1 MDPQTEELI
10 ALAASC
16 AANCVPCLEYHLPK
30 ARENG
35 AAVDQIEEALR
46 IARMV
51 KTNASRKWDGRAA
64 ALLGSESNA
73 VAECPARPGI

>member
-1 MDPQTEELI
+1 MDDQIKELI

-30 ARENG
+30 AREAG
-35 AAVDQIEEALR
+35 ATTDRIDEALR

-51 KTNASRKWDGRAA
+51 KTNASGKWDGRAA
-64 ALLGSESNA
+64 TLLGSEA
-73 VAECPARPGI
+73 IAAAE